1 MSFDVLAPH
10 YTWLE
15 AVLAGRR
22 LQRARTA
29 WLEQLAGCS
38 EILIAG
44 VGHGHFLRR
53 CAQRFPQARFTSV
66 DASAAMLARAA
77 AHAQRAEIEPERTR
91 FIHATLPGW
100 RPERQGYDAV
110 VTHFF
115 LDCFPPD
122 ELADVMDVL
131 AAGAGTNAVWLLSDF
146 AIPSRGIAR
155 QRARAIHAIM
165 YGCFRRVTR
174 LRARRLTEP
183 DPLLAGHGFTLRG
196 RRTSEWGLLRAD
208 WWVRDPGRRAAVMH
222 SQGRTTT
229 NRTFAEANAPRPEN
243 RRVPMRAEC
252 CRTIGSAFVQV
263 QHHGRI
269 QIRNEEIGRMP

>member
-29 WLEQLAGCS
+29 WLEQLTGCG

-53 CAQRFPQARFTSV
+53 CARRFPQARFTSV
-66 DASAAMLARAA
+66 DASAAMLARAEI
-77 AHAQRAEIEPERTR
+77 HARRAGIEPGRAR
-91 FIHATLPGW
+91 FIHATLPDW
-100 RPERQGYDAV
+100 RPERRAFDAV

-122 ELADVMDVL
+122 ELADVVEAL
-131 AAGAGTNAVWLLSDF
+131 AAGAGGAAVWLLSDF
-146 AIPSRGIAR
+146 AIPARGIAR
-155 QRARAIHAIM
+155 QRARAIHALM
-165 YGCFRRVTR
+165 YGCFRRVTK
-174 LRARRLTEP
+174 LRAHRLTEP
-183 DPLLAGHGFTLRG
+183 DPLLAGHGFTLLG

-208 WWVRDPGRRAAVMH
+208 CWVRGGPAGFGFGM
-222 SQGRTTT
+222 
-229 NRTFAEANAPRPEN
+229 NPNA
-243 RRVPMRAEC
+243 
-252 CRTIGSAFVQV
+252 F
-263 QHHGRI
+263 
-269 QIRNEEIGRMP
+269 